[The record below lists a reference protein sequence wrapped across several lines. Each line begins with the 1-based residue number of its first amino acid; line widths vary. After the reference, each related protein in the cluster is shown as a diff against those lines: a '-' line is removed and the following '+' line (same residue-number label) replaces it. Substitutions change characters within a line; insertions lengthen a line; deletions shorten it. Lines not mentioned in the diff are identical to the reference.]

1 MVVVPYRIP
10 YPPTLGGVLDGFS
23 NGDLFFPALQ
33 PRNAGAGGVSRAR
46 FPPGP
51 HLRGSRFSRLPPLRL
66 PPTRRL
72 FQNDEIGAFSS
83 LERGPQGPGGPGPT
97 APSPGPQCFGK
108 PRRLDHLFRLVARL
122 ISFRQATP
130 S

>member
-1 MVVVPYRIP
+1 MVYVCIRRPWGACWMVSVTERVK
-10 YPPTLGGVLDGFS
+10 T
-23 NGDLFFPALQ
+23 LFFPPLQ
-33 PRNAGAGGVSRAR
+33 PRNAARRGVRGGGGGVGGVSRAR

-72 FQNDEIGAFSS
+72 FQTTK
-83 LERGPQGPGGPGPT
+83 LVLCPGSKPS
-97 APSPGPQCFGK
+97 APSPGPQALGK